1 MLREKLNYKV
11 TLAVVGATL
20 VCAVVGLAGYSSYNR
35 KQVNGIAEHRAWQAN
50 RESGIPLSME
60 AAAGATAEEREQAR
74 ISALER
80 MHWQGQSEVE
90 NTATTPVQ

>member
-11 TLAVVGATL
+11 TLAVIGATL
-20 VCAVVGLAGYSSYNR
+20 VCAVAGLVGYNSYNR
-35 KQVNGIAEHRAWQAN
+35 KQVDSITEQRAWQVN

-90 NTATTPVQ
+90 NSATTPTP